1 MNVTIK
7 IKMKNVEVELTQQE
21 ALELRDILDKLCG
34 GEKVVI
40 STPYYVPVYPYP
52 HPWYQGTWTVSSD
65 NTTITTGG
73 TFANLAINCE
83 CTGS

>member
-21 ALELRDILDKLCG
+21 AFELRDILTKICG
-34 GEKVVI
+34 GENKVIV

-52 HPWYQGTWTVSSD
+52 WYQGTWTVSSN
-65 NTTITTGG
+65 NTTLTTGNTG
-73 TFANLAINCE
+73 TATYTVDMRNQV
-83 CTGS
+83 